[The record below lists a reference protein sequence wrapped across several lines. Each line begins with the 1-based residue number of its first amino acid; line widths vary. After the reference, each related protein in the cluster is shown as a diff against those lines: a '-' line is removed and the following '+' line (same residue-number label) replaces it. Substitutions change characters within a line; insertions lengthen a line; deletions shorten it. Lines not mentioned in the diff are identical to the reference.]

1 MIALLYYLIRNMNI
15 SSLDDVG
22 RLHRLAGVSARD
34 VGWDESHFG
43 IDVGPLR
50 GTFIPSKPVNPF
62 DLMIGDL
69 GFLYQNDTSRS
80 SSRTAWISALQDVP
94 SFSPPSQLRYQIIN
108 VGEVANINMMFNRDS
123 QERTRYLRPC
133 IPSCKADTEIG
144 KLLKCLPNLQL
155 QVKKSSNH
163 CLTNSSARIVIAA
176 SFVF

>member
-1 MIALLYYLIRNMNI
+1 MNI

-69 GFLYQNDTSRS
+69 GFLYHISKLELDGLDLDVRQRS
-80 SSRTAWISALQDVP
+80 KTCFHFR
-94 SFSPPSQLRYQIIN
+94 R
-108 VGEVANINMMFNRDS
+108 
-123 QERTRYLRPC
+123 
-133 IPSCKADTEIG
+133 
-144 KLLKCLPNLQL
+144 LL
-155 QVKKSSNH
+155 S
-163 CLTNSSARIVIAA
+163 
-176 SFVF
+176 